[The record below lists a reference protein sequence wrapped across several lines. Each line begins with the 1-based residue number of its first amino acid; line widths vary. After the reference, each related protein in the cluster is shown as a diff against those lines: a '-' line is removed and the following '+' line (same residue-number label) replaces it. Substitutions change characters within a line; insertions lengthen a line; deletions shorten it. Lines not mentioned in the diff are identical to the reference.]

1 MSLAGLKLENVLLTV
16 DMAVYYHNNNENV
29 NI

>member
-1 MSLAGLKLENVLLTV
+1 MFLVGLKLENVLLTV
-16 DMAVYYHNNNENV
+16 DMVVYYYNNNENV